1 MAHIQIRIDHED
13 KKAAQE
19 VLEKL
24 GLNLSN
30 GIKLFLKQVVQEQKI
45 PFEIS
50 AAKKTDTTTNTISSE
65 PNSSWTGFQK
75 HKIG

>member
-19 VLEKL
+19 VLDKL

-30 GIKLFLKQVVQEQKI
+30 AIKLFLKQAVQEQKI

-50 AAKKTDTTTNTISSE
+50 ASGNTPTPSTPSTPDT
-65 PNSSWTGFQK
+65 NSSWTGFQK

>member
-13 KKAAQE
+13 KREAQE
-19 VLEKL
+19 VLDKL

-30 GIKLFLKQVVQEQKI
+30 AIKLFLKQVVQEQKI

-50 AAKKTDTTTNTISSE
+50 VAHEVEPPKPTPASDSS
-65 PNSSWTGFQK
+65 SSWTGFQK